1 MIKPLKSEKKI
12 ETIFEKGTHIKGGSV
27 LIKFYDF
34 DDGEVSFG
42 VSVPKKNFKSAVSR
56 NRIKRQLR
64 ELVRNSPDLKQIK
77 KGVSF
82 FVIYNGKFAPNFD
95 YLKEKA
101 LASIKKI

>member
-12 ETIFEKGTHIKGGSV
+12 EKIFEKGTHIKEGSV

-42 VSVPKKNFKSAVSR
+42 VSVPKKNFKSAVTR
-56 NRIKRQLR
+56 NRVKRQLR
-64 ELVRNSPDLKQIK
+64 EIVRNSRDLKQIK

-82 FVIYNGKFAPNFD
+82 FVIYNGKVAPNFY
-95 YLKEKA
+95 YLKKVVC
-101 LASIKKI
+101 ASIKKI

>member
-1 MIKPLKSEKKI
+1 MIKSLKSEKKI
-12 ETIFEKGTHIKGGSV
+12 ETIFEKGTHIKEESI

-34 DDGEVSFG
+34 KDDEVSFG
-42 VSVPKKNFKSAVSR
+42 ISVPKKNFKSAVSR

-64 ELVRNSPDLKQIK
+64 ELVRNCPDLKQLK

-95 YLKEKA
+95 YLKETT